1 MFMTLRKAKLLF
13 LGAAA
18 AQLSV
23 FLSMCCNEAPA
34 ADTSPNS
41 AYKNKKVETRASDVQ
56 KNAEKTG
63 KKEPAA
69 APKQDVKVDSKP
81 SSVVSSKA
89 PTKTPVSND
98 KNSKL
103 VKKAGGKGNNKKSDD
118 KTAKS
123 EGQAGDKKGKSDK
136 KPKVKETVL
145 VPPPPPTTP
154 SFLPGQMSDLAD
166 IGPLDYLSKED
177 LKFKL
182 DNLKKKLAAA
192 RQDHKDQEDLSREI
206 KGKAERFDSLYI
218 EGVVSKRELETSK
231 RDAERSER
239 DLERS
244 SIKVDELQRMTE
256 TVQERL
262 AKVEAASKPK
272 AGKSIG
278 GKATPVRKKKPALG
292 KKTAN

>member
-1 MFMTLRKAKLLF
+1 
-13 LGAAA
+13 
-18 AQLSV
+18 
-23 FLSMCCNEAPA
+23 MCCNEAPA
-34 ADTSPNS
+34 ADTSPKS
-41 AYKNKKVETRASDVQ
+41 AYKDKKVENGASDVQ
-56 KNAEKTG
+56 KSADKTG
-63 KKEPAA
+63 KKEPATAA

-81 SSVVSSKA
+81 SSAFSSKA

-98 KNSKL
+98 KNSKRENSIA
-103 VKKAGGKGNNKKSDD
+103 VKKAGGKGNNEKTANRGNDKKSDD
-118 KTAKS
+118 KNAKA
-123 EGQAGDKKGKSDK
+123 EGQAGDKKAKSDK
-136 KPKVKETVL
+136 KPKVREAVL

-192 RQDHKDQEDLSREI
+192 RQDQKDQEDLTREI
-206 KGKAERFDSLYI
+206 KGKAERFDSLFV

-262 AKVEAASKPK
+262 SKVEAASKPK

-278 GKATPVRKKKPALG
+278 GKAAPVRKKKSALG